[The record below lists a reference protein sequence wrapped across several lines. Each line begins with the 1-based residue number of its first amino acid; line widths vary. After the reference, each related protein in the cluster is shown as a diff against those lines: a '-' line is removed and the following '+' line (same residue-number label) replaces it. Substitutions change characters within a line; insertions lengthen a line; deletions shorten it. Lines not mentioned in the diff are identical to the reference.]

1 MARTR
6 NALIACSSAA
16 LVAATMMAGLA
27 AAAEPLPS
35 DRDRQPRSETEGQA
49 PASPDASER
58 LNRSQGVIKP
68 PQSVDPSMQV
78 KPADPDSRMPIVPPP
93 GSPGGDQSI
102 QPK

>member
-6 NALIACSSAA
+6 NVLIACSSVA
-16 LVAATMMAGLA
+16 LVAATMMAGFA

-49 PASPDASER
+49 PSPNASER
-58 LNRSQGVIKP
+58 LNRSQGVIQP

-78 KPADPDSRMPIVPPP
+78 KPSDPDSRMPVVPPP